1 MPLDLVSALSGCLLG
16 QALGDAL
23 GFVVEARPPAEAREY
38 VERCLRAGRAGA
50 VSHPDFPFGQYSD
63 DTQLARELLLSV
75 VEAGGWSADR
85 FAGRIA
91 QLFATG
97 RDVGAGPGTRAA
109 ALRLHAGEH
118 WTRAGTP
125 APYAGNGSAM
135 RVLPV
140 GILFRNDLDRV
151 AAVASEQSRVTHLD
165 PRCEAGAIAVA
176 TAAALASRH
185 GPLDTRSFINDVA
198 QAAESVDG
206 SVGEAIRLLEEWIPL
221 PPSTRRPAAA
231 RGRSR
236 SSVHRTSGRGSRLSS
251 SRVRSGASTPF
262 STRPTTTGRRC
273 VPRSKSGGDTDTMAA
288 IAGGISGAR
297 LGPAALPARLTELVT
312 DRGEWGYAELRELAR
327 SAARLVER

>member
-1 MPLDLVSALSGCLLG
+1 MPLDLASALSGCLLG

-50 VSHPDFPFGQYSD
+50 ISHPDFPFGQYSD

-75 VEAGGWSADR
+75 VEARGWSADR

-140 GILFRNDLDRV
+140 GILFRTDLERV

-176 TAAALASRH
+176 IAAALATRH
-185 GPLDTRSFINDVA
+185 GPLDTRGFINDVA
-198 QAAESVDG
+198 RAAESVDG

-221 PPSTRRPAAA
+221 PPSTAAQRLHDAGLDPAF
-231 RGRSR
+231 
-236 SSVHRTSGRGSRLSS
+236 T
-251 SRVRSGASTPF
+251 GAWQGISAFVIPSTVWSLYAFLHSPDDYW
-262 STRPTTTGRRC
+262 TTVCTAIE
-273 VPRSKSGGDTDTMAA
+273 VGGDTDTMAA

-297 LGPAALPARLTELVT
+297 LGPAALPARLTELVS
-312 DRGEWGYAELRELAR
+312 DRGEWGHAELSELAR

>member
-1 MPLDLVSALSGCLLG
+1 LALDLASALSGCLLG

-38 VERCLRAGRAGA
+38 VERCLRAGEAGA

-75 VEAGGWSADR
+75 VEARGWSADR

-125 APYAGNGSAM
+125 VPYAGNGSAM

-176 TAAALASRH
+176 TAGALASRH
-185 GPLDTRSFINDVA
+185 GPLDTRGFINDIA

-206 SVGEAIRLLEEWIPL
+206 SVGEAIRLLEDWIPL
-221 PPSTRRPAAA
+221 SPSTAAQRLLEAGLDPAFAGTWQGISA
-231 RGRSR
+231 F
-236 SSVHRTSGRGSRLSS
+236 VIP
-251 SRVRSGASTPF
+251 STVWSLYAFLHSPDDYWA
-262 STRPTTTGRRC
+262 TVCTAIE
-273 VPRSKSGGDTDTMAA
+273 VGGDTDTMAA

-312 DRGEWGYAELRELAR
+312 DRGEWGDAELRELAR
-327 SAARLVER
+327 SAARLVKR